1 MKKRLKLFLLIF
13 CVAAL
18 CFCSVSADIGNSFDD
33 GGGDW
38 GGGFDYDY
46 GNDWGNDYDNDWGND
61 YDNNWGNDYDYNS
74 GRNDYDYDYDGFSV
88 SSGMPSVSIV
98 ALVIV
103 VILVVLLSKRARG
116 MGGVQSSGKMT
127 QQGNPNARNL
137 YGEAV
142 TDEDSIIAAIRKDDP
157 DFSAADFK
165 AYVEDCYLR
174 LTEAWES
181 RDWAIA
187 RNFESDT
194 LFNVHRGQ
202 LEEYIEQKKTNH
214 MDGQCVLSKVLTGY
228 RSDGKTDSV
237 IVRLNA
243 TVIDYVT
250 DDETGAILS
259 GSKTQR
265 MNRFYRL
272 EFIRSTGTKTA
283 KDHGLTSHECPSCG
297 APLNLNASGR
307 CEYCQNVIT
316 SGDFTWVLNAYG
328 RWN

>member
-1 MKKRLKLFLLIF
+1 MKQYKLLFLALLTAVF
-13 CVAAL
+13 CIVT
-18 CFCSVSADIGNSFDD
+18 VSADIGNAFDD
-33 GGGDW
+33 GSSFGGGD
-38 GGGFDYDY
+38 DY
-46 GNDWGNDYDNDWGND
+46 GY
-61 YDNNWGNDYDYNS
+61 
-74 GRNDYDYDYDGFSV
+74 DYDYDYDNDWDWDDGYDHSYNYNNDYNYT
-88 SSGMPSVSIV
+88 SSGSVDFSADAVISLIIV
-98 ALVIV
+98 LAILYFVYKHTQKNRNGAL
-103 VILVVLLSKRARG
+103 
-116 MGGVQSSGKMT
+116 GKGT
-127 QQGNPNARNL
+127 VQQGNPNARNL

-142 TDEDSIIAAIRKDDP
+142 SDEDAVIAAIRKDDP

-174 LTEAWES
+174 LTEAWEA

-194 LFNVHRGQ
+194 LFHVHRSQ

-214 MDGQCVLSKVLTGY
+214 MDGQCVLSKVLTNY

-259 GSKTQR
+259 GSQTQR
-265 MNRFYRL
+265 CNRFYRL
-272 EFIRSTGTKTA
+272 EFIRTAGIKTQ